1 MNGWLQPPAQ
11 ILEQQLQTLGTLLLL
26 MLLLLLLFFAQ
37 TKELPIHKSKSKK
50 KRREWR
56 EREPKKQERNHC
68 HGPRTGCIAQSIDPG
83 PYDTIKDKGTEGKT
97 QRPSRHIGV
106 NVLKSQRKELLPGIH
121 RWRRRINVLSQ
132 KKSKSWITWLY
143 RAICLLVRTA
153 IMCGCRR
160 LIFQCYLW
168 PIVLAQLWMTPQ
180 YTHTRSGG
188 IWTPKE
194 ACRVLPLA
202 ICLDSCSCSCFCA
215 WIRLLS
221 WPFAQV
227 SCLFMLRYPVNA
239 SALWPLSVSALS
251 PVILPGVASLCL
263 FFRSFS

>member
-1 MNGWLQPPAQ
+1 MFWKA
-11 ILEQQLQTLGTLLLL
+11 
-26 MLLLLLLFFAQ
+26 
-37 TKELPIHKSKSKK
+37 S
-50 KRREWR
+50 
-56 EREPKKQERNHC
+56 ERNC
-68 HGPRTGCIAQSIDPG
+68 FQESIAGGISIVGVVSMSLARRNQKVGSPGCI
-83 PYDTIKDKGTEGKT
+83 
-97 QRPSRHIGV
+97 
-106 NVLKSQRKELLPGIH
+106 ELSVCP
-121 RWRRRINVLSQ
+121 
-132 KKSKSWITWLY
+132 
-143 RAICLLVRTA
+143 VRTTDDYVRVPPLNLPVLPVA
-153 IMCGCRR
+153 HCSR
-160 LIFQCYLW
+160 
-168 PIVLAQLWMTPQ
+168 PIVNDPAIH
-180 YTHTRSGG
+180 THTHVSGG

-202 ICLDSCSCSCFCA
+202 ICLDSCSCFCA